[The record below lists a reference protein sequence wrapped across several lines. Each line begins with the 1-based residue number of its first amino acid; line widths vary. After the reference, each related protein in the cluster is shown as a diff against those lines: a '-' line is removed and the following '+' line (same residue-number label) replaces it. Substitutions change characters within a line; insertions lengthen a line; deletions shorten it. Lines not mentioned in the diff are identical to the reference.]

1 MDTYLTRNF
10 LGLTRISRISRRQ
23 VATPLLVGFTE
34 CIRPDG
40 SCENFFRGS
49 QIRAIAFPLRPA
61 NTFRAICVRNK
72 KTLREKKQFKF
83 SLNSVD
89 KMKTTDYTDYSD

>member
-1 MDTYLTRNF
+1 MDTYLTRNL

-23 VATPLLVGFTE
+23 VATPLLVGFAE

-49 QIRAIAFPLRPA
+49 QIRAI
-61 NTFRAICVRNK
+61 RAICVPNK
-72 KTLREKKQFKF
+72 KTLRERKN
-83 SLNSVD
+83 SLSSV
-89 KMKTTDYTDYSD
+89 